1 MTVELATL
9 DDDISG
15 LVSVAAFI
23 GELRQELTVA
33 VASDQGHELRFGLG
47 NVAVEMSVVVSRAGG
62 GGVRLWVIPVGSK
75 QQQPSPH
82 KIMLN
87 LAPVQADFRPGEAIS
102 DNEDETYARQTNRPV
117 VVERKNVPQELIDR
131 YAEKPGDYR

>member
-1 MTVELATL
+1 VELETL

-47 NVAVEMSVVVSRAGG
+47 NVAVEMSVIVSREAD
-62 GGVRLWVIPVGSK
+62 GGVRLWVIPFGSK
-75 QQQPSPH
+75 QQPSPH

-117 VVERKNVPQELIDR
+117 VIERKNVPQELIDR
-131 YAEKPGDYR
+131 YAENPRDYR